1 MQNLSET
8 NINMQKEAQTEQGR
22 SMVETLGVLAIIG
35 VLAIGGIMGYKW
47 AMDKYVANQ
56 IANEIRIADL
66 DIATSLMTKNDEGI
80 TLALEKPFGDNK
92 LSIADTP
99 FDYGCTDEATLDK
112 ECVAGEENYH
122 MTLGNISKGVCQKLL
137 EMTPYTQYYV
147 RQLVGDTETVEGEAC
162 QEEMND
168 IVIFYNIETGYG
180 AGGNSDEVDECPPE
194 TPLYNEETGEC
205 EACPE
210 DTRWNGKKCIDYE
223 CRVNSDCNAGEYCH
237 MDEGAF
243 CDVEFETENNTSD
256 YYTGECRLANSAFQI
271 INIDKE
277 DGTTAKLYVSNEYMT
292 WWSAQRFC
300 DAIGKRMMAL
310 GDLGCAD
317 AVSVPVAMSF
327 CHGTALG
334 DATAYE
340 TGNVSSIIEELTNTN
355 PDGYWLSNLNDGSC
369 HALAFGAIPTME
381 EGMIIPGGRHWGT
394 RVVCVSGTEHL
405 EGSFEQNSGNC
416 PANVPNWDAEAGACT
431 NGCDDINA
439 PSFNVTTGECE
450 ACPGSQQW
458 DMQKH
463 DCVCT
468 NNSDCPTDKPLCDND
483 DANYMHTYKCVACPF
498 FAPVWN
504 SEDGYCDYC
513 PDDAPNWNG
522 NTCEPC
528 SDDKPVFN
536 YDAMKCEACP
546 EGMVWYD
553 EFKYCECAE
562 ETAYLKDDGTCEV
575 CPNDIPLSVWQ
586 GEYWDC
592 EACPEDTPVWN
603 GSTRQCESC
612 SADKPIWNADTKQC
626 EESPCE
632 EGFVYG
638 YRKYDYGGQDSEKA
652 CWPCGYVYLEEKPYW
667 NGTQCTPCPNDM
679 TVYYDETYGS
689 AGAGRHGFKCYSR
702 CWDNAPVWNE
712 TTQQCEACPDNKPKW
727 NASTKQ
733 CEEVNC
739 EEGFV
744 YGYRHV
750 SWGSQDSEKACWPCG
765 YVDHDKPYWNGS
777 QCTTCPV
784 NMSKTMDESYGSYG
798 SGKYGYKCEIR
809 CGDDA
814 PVWNAYEY
822 RCEACPSDSP
832 VWNATNRQCEAC
844 PDNKPKWNS
853 STKQCEEA
861 NCEEGFVYGYRQYA
875 SGRDSEKACWPCG
888 YVYHDKPYWNGSQC
902 IACPSGM
909 SRGEDYTYGSYD
921 SVGYTCWDRCWG
933 DTPVWNETTQRCEA
947 CPDNKPIWNS
957 NTRQCEESDCPEG
970 FVYGYRRYPFSNR
983 QDSEKACWPCGYVY
997 QEDKPYWNGSEC
1009 TACPS
1014 DMHRVVDETYG
1025 SYYSHGYKCVR

>member
-168 IVIFYNIETGYG
+168 VTIFYNIETGYG

-210 DTRWNGKKCIDYE
+210 GLRWNGKKCIDYE

-243 CDVEFETENNTSD
+243 CNVEFETESNTSD
-256 YYTGECRLANSAFQI
+256 YYTGECRLANSAFHM

-300 DAIGKRMMAL
+300 DAIGKRMIAL

-317 AVSVPVAMSF
+317 AVSVPVSMSF

-340 TGNVSSIIEELTNTN
+340 IGNVSSVIEELTNTN
-355 PDGYWLSNLNDGSC
+355 PDMYWLSNLNDGSC
-369 HALAFGAIPTME
+369 HAIGFAAFPSPE
-381 EGMIIPGGRHWGT
+381 EGMLMPGGRQWST
-394 RVVCVSGTEHL
+394 RAICVSGTEHL

-468 NNSDCPTDKPLCDND
+468 NNSDCPTDKPMCDND
-483 DANYMHTYKCVACPF
+483 NANYMHTYKCVACPF

-504 SEDGYCDYC
+504 AEYGVCGFC
-513 PDDAPNWNG
+513 PNDAPNWNG

-528 SDDKPVFN
+528 PDDKPAFN
-536 YDAMKCEACP
+536 YDAMKCESCP
-546 EGMVWYD
+546 EGMDWYEEFQECDCAYETPMWND
-553 EFKYCECAE
+553 ETEK
-562 ETAYLKDDGTCEV
+562 
-575 CPNDIPLSVWQ
+575 
-586 GEYWDC
+586 C
-592 EACPEDTPVWN
+592 EACPADAPAFNMDDWTCESCPDDKPSWN
-603 GSTRQCESC
+603 ASTRQCESC
-612 SADKPIWNADTKQC
+612 PADKPVWNTSTRQCESCPDDKPSWNASTRQCESCPDDTPAWNASMRQCEACPDDMPVWNADTKQC

-632 EGFVYG
+632 DGEVYG
-638 YRKYDYGGQDSEKA
+638 YRKSGWG
-652 CWPCGYVYLEEKPYW
+652 
-667 NGTQCTPCPNDM
+667 NTP
-679 TVYYDETYGS
+679 V
-689 AGAGRHGFKCYSR
+689 
-702 CWDNAPVWNE
+702 
-712 TTQQCEACPDNKPKW
+712 
-727 NASTKQ
+727 
-733 CEEVNC
+733 
-739 EEGFV
+739 
-744 YGYRHV
+744 
-750 SWGSQDSEKACWPCG
+750 
-765 YVDHDKPYWNGS
+765 
-777 QCTTCPV
+777 
-784 NMSKTMDESYGSYG
+784 
-798 SGKYGYKCEIR
+798 
-809 CGDDA
+809 
-814 PVWNAYEY
+814 
-822 RCEACPSDSP
+822 
-832 VWNATNRQCEAC
+832 
-844 PDNKPKWNS
+844 S
-853 STKQCEEA
+853 STK
-861 NCEEGFVYGYRQYA
+861 
-875 SGRDSEKACWPCG
+875 AC
-888 YVYHDKPYWNGSQC
+888 
-902 IACPSGM
+902 
-909 SRGEDYTYGSYD
+909 
-921 SVGYTCWDRCWG
+921 
-933 DTPVWNETTQRCEA
+933 
-947 CPDNKPIWNS
+947 
-957 NTRQCEESDCPEG
+957 
-970 FVYGYRRYPFSNR
+970 
-983 QDSEKACWPCGYVY
+983 
-997 QEDKPYWNGSEC
+997 
-1009 TACPS
+1009 
-1014 DMHRVVDETYG
+1014 
-1025 SYYSHGYKCVR
+1025 

>member
-180 AGGNSDEVDECPPE
+180 AGSNSDEVDECPPE

-243 CDVEFETENNTSD
+243 CDVEFETASNTSD

-317 AVSVPVAMSF
+317 AVSTPVAMSF

-340 TGNVSSIIEELTNTN
+340 IGNVSSVIEELTNAN

-394 RVVCVSGTEHL
+394 RVICVSGTEHL

-416 PANVPNWDAEAGACT
+416 PANVPNWDAETGGCT

-463 DCVCT
+463 DCVCVS
-468 NNSDCPTDKPLCDND
+468 NSDCPTDKPWCDND
-483 DANYMHTYKCVACPF
+483 NANYMYTYKCVACPF

-504 SEDGYCDYC
+504 AEYGVCDYC

-522 NTCEPC
+522 STCEPC
-528 SDDKPVFN
+528 PDDKPAFN
-536 YDAMKCEACP
+536 YDAMKCESCP
-546 EGMVWYD
+546 EGMDWYEEFQGCDCAYETPMWND
-553 EFKYCECAE
+553 ETEKCEACPAD
-562 ETAYLKDDGTCEV
+562 APAFNMDDWT
-575 CPNDIPLSVWQ
+575 
-586 GEYWDC
+586 C

-612 SADKPIWNADTKQC
+612 PADKPIWNADTKQC

-652 CWPCGYVYLEEKPYW
+652 CWPCGYVYLAEKPYW

-733 CEEVNC
+733 CEE
-739 EEGFV
+739 
-744 YGYRHV
+744 
-750 SWGSQDSEKACWPCG
+750 
-765 YVDHDKPYWNGS
+765 
-777 QCTTCPV
+777 
-784 NMSKTMDESYGSYG
+784 
-798 SGKYGYKCEIR
+798 
-809 CGDDA
+809 
-814 PVWNAYEY
+814 
-822 RCEACPSDSP
+822 
-832 VWNATNRQCEAC
+832 
-844 PDNKPKWNS
+844 
-853 STKQCEEA
+853 A
-861 NCEEGFVYGYRQYA
+861 NCEE
-875 SGRDSEKACWPCG
+875 
-888 YVYHDKPYWNGSQC
+888 
-902 IACPSGM
+902 
-909 SRGEDYTYGSYD
+909 
-921 SVGYTCWDRCWG
+921 
-933 DTPVWNETTQRCEA
+933 
-947 CPDNKPIWNS
+947 
-957 NTRQCEESDCPEG
+957 
-970 FVYGYRRYPFSNR
+970 
-983 QDSEKACWPCGYVY
+983 
-997 QEDKPYWNGSEC
+997 
-1009 TACPS
+1009 
-1014 DMHRVVDETYG
+1014 
-1025 SYYSHGYKCVR
+1025 